1 MGKARKSGWVA
12 DDVPT
17 EELSAAAPA
26 DLRPKTP
33 KEMGRD
39 RVLAW
44 AQTGWNANFQR
55 KCRDTARRGPVTA
68 PFFAKSVVVPLPP
81 VDSGRSPSPRSSKK
95 KGAKGKTRAQQKA
108 DEAGIPPSSAA
119 SGPGYKSPRPTK
131 TKKAHFLHK
140 WAERANKAEKMPPRV
155 DGSSFR
161 IQVKRFMEIEWRSAK
176 MAQLLMMF
184 GGLILP
190 TLDTVMD
197 WAVMLEWVAS
207 GQTKWFG
214 ISLAIQI
221 VSGLAAG
228 AMLGWSL
235 IDHVK
240 SGFVIVLISLT
251 AGVSGFSTL
260 VMVALALYTEEV
272 RDAHTPIELVRSVLL
287 LSRAMRFFCGKTMI
301 CQDMLRISAGSL
313 TDKSLQSNFKS
324 GGTVRYGMACV
335 LMLCHGML
343 CCVVL
348 CCVVLCCVVLCCVV
362 LCCVVLCCVVSC
374 RVVSCQ
380 VCAAG

>member
-39 RVLAW
+39 RALAW

-81 VDSGRSPSPRSSKK
+81 VDSGRSPSPRSGKK

-108 DEAGIPPSSAA
+108 DEAGTPPSSAA

-131 TKKAHFLHK
+131 TKKAHFLPK

-197 WAVMLEWVAS
+197 WAVMLEWAAS

-240 SGFVIVLISLT
+240 SGFVIALISLT
-251 AGVSGFSTL
+251 AGVSGFSTW

-287 LSRAMRFFCGKTMI
+287 LSRATRF
-301 CQDMLRISAGSL
+301 SAE
-313 TDKSLQSNFKS
+313 K
-324 GGTVRYGMACV
+324 R
-335 LMLCHGML
+335 
-343 CCVVL
+343 
-348 CCVVLCCVVLCCVV
+348 
-362 LCCVVLCCVVSC
+362 
-374 RVVSCQ
+374 
-380 VCAAG
+380 